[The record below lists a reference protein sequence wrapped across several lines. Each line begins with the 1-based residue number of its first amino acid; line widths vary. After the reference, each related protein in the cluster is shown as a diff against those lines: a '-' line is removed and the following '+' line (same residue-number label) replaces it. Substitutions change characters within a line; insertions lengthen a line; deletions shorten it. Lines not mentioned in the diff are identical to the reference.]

1 MPKPVFPRLKT
12 YPAKSPEKK
21 QPVISKF
28 FVSRNSKSAEGASG
42 TDAAA
47 KKTPLAD
54 KTKRTPGRLLSSPF
68 DRKRPGQASPGPRAS
83 PLPKR
88 VRFDTSPSAAAS
100 KPAEEK
106 PKEPPKPPK
115 PPVELCSSTKSKLN
129 QFLLGAK
136 DDDVEAEV
144 KQEPAKTEENNG
156 EVQVTE
162 TTGQSG
168 TSEEVPSSEQ
178 VTAAVETK
186 VEKAGG
192 LEPIPDQEE
201 KKAEPCNDGGFQPIH
216 NSEPETAEEATGEK
230 IQEAQAV
237 GEEGDL
243 SQIIASSI
251 RTVGAAE
258 GETVEPMEI
267 VREGGGQVQVQVQG
281 MEQQEVPME
290 QGEPVVEE
298 PMQED
303 IGENIPE
310 ESLAQTEEGAQVEEE
325 AKEGKKK
332 KPAKKGRKKGKKSE
346 SQKEKKDEGL
356 STTITKLRKSLGKS
370 PEKKKDEKEEKEEEK
385 KWWVKG
391 TGYRKMTPL
400 EQQVVYI
407 KSEYPDALLVVE
419 CGYKYRLFGDDAVVA
434 AKELGFVSY
443 IDHNFMTC
451 SFPNQRLFVH
461 VRRLVAKGHKVGVVK
476 QTETTALKAAGDK
489 PRDLFTRELS
499 ALYTKSTMVGEDV
512 NPILT
517 TIEGEVDIA
526 TVAAPSTFLMAVC
539 ELPVQEPILA
549 NRGAIQI
556 GIMAVQPSTGE
567 IIYDGFVDN
576 KARSELA
583 TRISHIQPVE
593 LLVPPKLSDE
603 TERLIAEITAN
614 SPREDD
620 RMRLER
626 IAHKAFNYQHA
637 VDRVVEFYGEKTTE
651 ESKQEKTPK
660 QETPKQETPKKGKK
674 KAKKEGSPADTAD
687 EKETVLAQIFQLNFP
702 QAVVC
707 CLSALIIYLKDFGLQ
722 RALRITKNT
731 QPFQKELEHM
741 ILNSTTLKNLEIFAN
756 QTDGNERGSL
766 FWVLN
771 HTRTKFG
778 ARKLKTWLGKPLLK
792 LSEIEQR
799 QEAVTEIT
807 QDRLEVL
814 RKAEVML
821 GKLPDLERGLA
832 SIYHKKCSTA
842 EFHSI
847 VSALDKV
854 AVELHGYQSIA
865 DNQLKSNLLK
875 TILIEVPAFLD
886 GTAKFLSLVK
896 EKAAKLGMKNDLF
909 EDWSQFPAVM
919 KTKEEIDVVTAALRD
934 HRREIR
940 LTLKNPSQDYV
951 MVGGVEFL
959 VEVRN
964 NLLELVPQD
973 WTKVSATKT
982 ATRYHTPVA
991 REMYT
996 MLQRLREQ
1004 LTLDCQQA
1012 WLNFVD
1018 TFCEHYYQYKNAVD
1032 HLATL
1037 DCLFSLA
1044 NVAKQDGYCRPF
1056 FIDGGTL
1063 IHIQHGRHPVIDV
1076 LLDETDQFVPNS
1088 TQMDGDGKRCMVI
1101 SGPNMGGK
1109 SSYIRQVALIVIMA
1123 QVGSYVPAESA
1134 SLGIVDAVM
1143 SRMGASDDIAHGR
1156 STFMVEL
1163 QEAAEI
1169 LNHATSRSL
1178 VILDELGRGTSTH
1191 DGVAIAYATLQHL
1204 VTEVKCLTLFVTH
1217 FPPLGELEAL
1227 YPESMCNYHMAF
1239 LVINQGQEMVSDQP
1253 EDASKSEANKPKAP
1267 LPEVVTFLYQLVP
1280 SMAAHSYGLNVAQLA
1295 NVPPSILQVAAVK
1308 SKELETVVQE
1318 RRSEREQFRMMWNAE
1333 FVEAEV
1339 DEMMVEDGTMVS
1351 QEMAAAAPQQ
1361 LEAVEVKIEEVKVEG
1376 MEVDPPAAQQQV
1388 GELVQQ
1394 QAPEATE
1401 QQAEAMEQ
1409 QDVATEQ
1416 QAQAT
1421 EEQVQATEQQALA
1434 TEQQAVATEQQAQ
1447 ATEQQTQATEEQVQ
1461 ATEQQ
1466 AVAIEQQA
1474 QATEQQATQQLAEGP
1489 PQVEDAPQVEEPPL
1503 VEEPHQAEEP
1513 QQAVEP
1519 PQADEAPQQQNEEP
1533 AQQQTADPPQLQAVP
1548 DQQEGDLDEQ
1558 QIDDPAE
1565 PVGPPELEDET
1576 VQPSEQQVADPAEAQ
1591 AEDVTVNTAE
1601 EENTVMQP
1609 LDLQTTVP
1617 SELVTTDSQEKK
1629 IAEPPALQAVDPSS
1643 TA

>member
-42 TDAAA
+42 TDASS
-47 KKTPLAD
+47 KKTPVPD
-54 KTKRTPGRLLSSPF
+54 KPVSSLF
-68 DRKRPGQASPGPRAS
+68 ERKRPGQGSPGTRAS

-88 VRFDTSPSAAAS
+88 VRFDTSPAAAAS
-100 KPAEEK
+100 KPVEEK

-115 PPVELCSSTKSKLN
+115 PPVELCASTKSKLN

-136 DDDVEAEV
+136 DVDVPEV
-144 KQEPAKTEENNG
+144 KQEPAKTEEKNG

-168 TSEEVPSSEQ
+168 ATDEVPSSEQ
-178 VTAAVETK
+178 VAAVETK
-186 VEKAGG
+186 QVEKTGG

-216 NSEPETAEEATGEK
+216 NSEAEPEATEEATGEK

-251 RTVGAAE
+251 RTVGAEE

-267 VREGGGQVQVQVQG
+267 VREGGGQKRK
-281 MEQQEVPME
+281 QQE
-290 QGEPVVEE
+290 EE
-298 PMQED
+298 
-303 IGENIPE
+303 
-310 ESLAQTEEGAQVEEE
+310 
-325 AKEGKKK
+325 KKKK
-332 KPAKKGRKKGKKSE
+332 KPTKRGRKKGKKTD
-346 SQKEKKDEGL
+346 SQKEGKKDEAL

-370 PEKKKDEKEEKEEEK
+370 PEKKKDDKKEEKEEEK

-461 VRRLVAKGHKVGVVK
+461 VRRLVAKGHK
-476 QTETTALKAAGDK
+476 
-489 PRDLFTRELS
+489 
-499 ALYTKSTMVGEDV
+499 GEA
-512 NPILT
+512 
-517 TIEGEVDIA
+517 DIA
-526 TVAAPSTFLMAVC
+526 TVAAPSTFLMAIC
-539 ELPVQEPILA
+539 ELPVQDAILA

-614 SPREDD
+614 SPHEDD

-651 ESKQEKTPK
+651 ERKQEKTPK

-674 KAKKEGSPADTAD
+674 KLKKEGSPPETAE

-731 QPFQKELEHM
+731 QPFQQELEHM

-771 HTRTKFG
+771 HTKTKFG
-778 ARKLKTWLGKPLLK
+778 ARTLKTWLGKPLLK

-842 EFHSI
+842 EFYSI

-973 WTKVSATKT
+973 WTKISATKT

-1018 TFCEHYYQYKNAVD
+1018 TFCENYYQYKKAVD

-1076 LLDETDQFVPNS
+1076 LLDEQEQFVPNS

-1109 SSYIRQVALIVIMA
+1109 SSYIRQVALMVIMA

-1239 LVINQGQEMVSDQP
+1239 LVINQGQEMVSDQTTA
-1253 EDASKSEANKPKAP
+1253 DGSKNEATKPKAP
-1267 LPEVVTFLYQLVP
+1267 LPELVTFLYQLVP

-1318 RRSEREQFRMMWNAE
+1318 RR
-1333 FVEAEV
+1333 
-1339 DEMMVEDGTMVS
+1339 
-1351 QEMAAAAPQQ
+1351 
-1361 LEAVEVKIEEVKVEG
+1361 
-1376 MEVDPPAAQQQV
+1376 QV
-1388 GELVQQ
+1388 NL
-1394 QAPEATE
+1394 
-1401 QQAEAMEQ
+1401 
-1409 QDVATEQ
+1409 
-1416 QAQAT
+1416 
-1421 EEQVQATEQQALA
+1421 L
-1434 TEQQAVATEQQAQ
+1434 
-1447 ATEQQTQATEEQVQ
+1447 
-1461 ATEQQ
+1461 
-1466 AVAIEQQA
+1466 
-1474 QATEQQATQQLAEGP
+1474 
-1489 PQVEDAPQVEEPPL
+1489 
-1503 VEEPHQAEEP
+1503 
-1513 QQAVEP
+1513 
-1519 PQADEAPQQQNEEP
+1519 
-1533 AQQQTADPPQLQAVP
+1533 
-1548 DQQEGDLDEQ
+1548 
-1558 QIDDPAE
+1558 
-1565 PVGPPELEDET
+1565 
-1576 VQPSEQQVADPAEAQ
+1576 
-1591 AEDVTVNTAE
+1591 
-1601 EENTVMQP
+1601 
-1609 LDLQTTVP
+1609 
-1617 SELVTTDSQEKK
+1617 
-1629 IAEPPALQAVDPSS
+1629 
-1643 TA
+1643 

>member
-1 MPKPVFPRLKT
+1 
-12 YPAKSPEKK
+12 
-21 QPVISKF
+21 
-28 FVSRNSKSAEGASG
+28 
-42 TDAAA
+42 
-47 KKTPLAD
+47 
-54 KTKRTPGRLLSSPF
+54 
-68 DRKRPGQASPGPRAS
+68 
-83 PLPKR
+83 
-88 VRFDTSPSAAAS
+88 
-100 KPAEEK
+100 
-106 PKEPPKPPK
+106 
-115 PPVELCSSTKSKLN
+115 
-129 QFLLGAK
+129 
-136 DDDVEAEV
+136 
-144 KQEPAKTEENNG
+144 
-156 EVQVTE
+156 
-162 TTGQSG
+162 
-168 TSEEVPSSEQ
+168 
-178 VTAAVETK
+178 
-186 VEKAGG
+186 
-192 LEPIPDQEE
+192 
-201 KKAEPCNDGGFQPIH
+201 
-216 NSEPETAEEATGEK
+216 
-230 IQEAQAV
+230 
-237 GEEGDL
+237 
-243 SQIIASSI
+243 
-251 RTVGAAE
+251 
-258 GETVEPMEI
+258 MEI
-267 VREGGGQVQVQVQG
+267 VREEGGEEQVQG

-290 QGEPVVEE
+290 QGENVLEE

-303 IGENIPE
+303 VGENIAE
-310 ESLAQTEEGAQVEEE
+310 ESLAEAEEGAQPEEE
-325 AKEGKKK
+325 AKEEKKRKPTKRGK
-332 KPAKKGRKKGKKSE
+332 KKGKKTE
-346 SQKEKKDEGL
+346 SQKEGKKDEAL

-370 PEKKKDEKEEKEEEK
+370 PEKKKEEKKEEKEEEK

-419 CGYKYRLFGDDAVVA
+419 CGYKYRLFGDDAVIA

-476 QTETTALKAAGDK
+476 QTETAALKAAGDK

-517 TIEGEVDIA
+517 AIEGEADIA

-539 ELPVQEPILA
+539 ELPVQDAILA

-593 LLVPPKLSDE
+593 LLIPPKLSDE
-603 TERLIAEITAN
+603 TERLIADITAN

-651 ESKQEKTPK
+651 ESKQEKTSPK
-660 QETPKQETPKKGKK
+660 QESPQQETPKKGKK
-674 KAKKEGSPADTAD
+674 KVKSPGDSSE

-731 QPFQKELEHM
+731 QPFQKELDHM

-778 ARKLKTWLGKPLLK
+778 ARTLKTWLGKPLLK

-842 EFHSI
+842 EFYSI

-982 ATRYHTPVA
+982 ATRFHTPVA
-991 REMYT
+991 REMYA

-1018 TFCEHYYQYKNAVD
+1018 TFCENYYQYKKAVD

-1063 IHIQHGRHPVIDV
+1063 IHIQNGRHPVIDV
-1076 LLDETDQFVPNS
+1076 LLDEQEQFVPNS

-1123 QVGSYVPAESA
+1123 QVGCYVPAESA

-1204 VTEVKCLTLFVTH
+1204 VTEVKSLTLFVTH

-1239 LVINQGQEMVSDQP
+1239 LT
-1253 EDASKSEANKPKAP
+1253 EANRPKAP

-1295 NVPPSILQVAAVK
+1295 NIPPSILQVAAVK

-1339 DEMMVEDGTMVS
+1339 DEMMVEDGAMVS
-1351 QEMAAAAPQQ
+1351 QEMAAAVAAPQQ
-1361 LEAVEVKIEEVKVEG
+1361 MEATEVKIEEMEMDPPVVKVEG
-1376 MEVDPPAAQQQV
+1376 MEVDPPASQQQ
-1388 GELVQQ
+1388 ELVQQ
-1394 QAPEATE
+1394 QAPE
-1401 QQAEAMEQ
+1401 QQAEVPAP
-1409 QDVATEQ
+1409 Q
-1416 QAQAT
+1416 QAD
-1421 EEQVQATEQQALA
+1421 EPP
-1434 TEQQAVATEQQAQ
+1434 QAVVLPKA
-1447 ATEQQTQATEEQVQ
+1447 EE
-1461 ATEQQ
+1461 
-1466 AVAIEQQA
+1466 
-1474 QATEQQATQQLAEGP
+1474 P
-1489 PQVEDAPQVEEPPL
+1489 PQVEA
-1503 VEEPHQAEEP
+1503 
-1513 QQAVEP
+1513 
-1519 PQADEAPQQQNEEP
+1519 
-1533 AQQQTADPPQLQAVP
+1533 T
-1548 DQQEGDLDEQ
+1548 
-1558 QIDDPAE
+1558 
-1565 PVGPPELEDET
+1565 
-1576 VQPSEQQVADPAEAQ
+1576 
-1591 AEDVTVNTAE
+1591 
-1601 EENTVMQP
+1601 
-1609 LDLQTTVP
+1609 
-1617 SELVTTDSQEKK
+1617 
-1629 IAEPPALQAVDPSS
+1629 S
-1643 TA
+1643 TG